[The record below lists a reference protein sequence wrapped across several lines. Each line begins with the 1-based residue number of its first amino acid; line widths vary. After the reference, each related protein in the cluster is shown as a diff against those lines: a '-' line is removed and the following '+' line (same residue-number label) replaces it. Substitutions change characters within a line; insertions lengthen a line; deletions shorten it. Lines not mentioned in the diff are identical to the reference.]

1 MDSEET
7 IMVNRYSLFYF
18 ITRRITK
25 NIHIQSRVLRDDPS
39 KSDMHN
45 REGLSIRMLWKAL
58 SDWHLWPL
66 YAVALTFGGIELYLS
81 F

>member
-7 IMVNRYSLFYF
+7 IMVNRYDLVYF
-18 ITRRITK
+18 ITKLIAGF
-25 NIHIQSRVLRDDPS
+25 HIQSRVLRDDPS

-45 REGLSIRMLWKAL
+45 REGLNVGMIWEAV

-66 YAVALTFGGIELYLS
+66 YALGLTHMGI
-81 F
+81 